1 MTWLYIVLIILA
13 VIGFLLLIPIKVI
26 ISFAVDDDNNEILVR
41 YMFLKFRIY
50 PGKEKKSGKKTQEEK
65 SEKQKK
71 TPDIKK
77 YLHTTWDSRED
88 IKKGISDILY
98 YMIHHAVTV
107 NELNIS
113 ACFGFDDAMKT
124 GIAAGWIN
132 AAVYNFIG
140 LLDRFSRIR
149 KWNVSLKPDFN
160 SKCIKAGIYCVIST
174 NTAHIFALGGIML
187 KMFLKFLRN
196 IKKYEKT
203 EPKGEK

>member
-13 VIGFLLLIPIKVI
+13 VIGFLLLIPIKAI
-26 ISFAVDDDNNEILVR
+26 ISFAVDDSNEISVR

-50 PGKEKKSGKKTQEEK
+50 PGKKKKNGKKTREEK

-71 TPDIKK
+71 TSDIKK
-77 YLHTTWDSRED
+77 YLHTAWDSRED

-132 AAVYNFIG
+132 ASIYNFIV

-149 KWNVSLKPDFN
+149 KWNVSINPDFN

-174 NTAHIFALGGIML
+174 NTVHIFVLGGIVL
-187 KMFLKFLRN
+187 KMLLKFLRD
-196 IKKYEKT
+196 IKKYEKN